1 MKFRCFGLCLDSNIF
16 QNSLEIVWIKEDTIS
31 EMGAGNRM
39 KLIIPV
45 EANLICETQ
54 FFGY

>member
-1 MKFRCFGLCLDSNIF
+1 MFPTLFGLKYIPKFIGNI
-16 QNSLEIVWIKEDTIS
+16 IVWIKEDTIS

-45 EANLICETQ
+45 QANLICETQ
-54 FFGY
+54 FLGY